1 VNLTSRDF
9 HKSLIGN
16 VDTQR
21 QRVDE
26 AWPYLQPPV
35 ELIVGAA
42 NAADC
47 GTRLQATGLRQGGAL
62 PIHTSDDRQA

>member
-1 VNLTSRDF
+1 MGCVTRSRVLSTLLHDETGGRVNLTSRDF

-26 AWPYLQPPV
+26 AWPYLQPTV
-35 ELIVGAA
+35 ELIAGAA

-47 GTRLQATGLRQGGAL
+47 
-62 PIHTSDDRQA
+62 